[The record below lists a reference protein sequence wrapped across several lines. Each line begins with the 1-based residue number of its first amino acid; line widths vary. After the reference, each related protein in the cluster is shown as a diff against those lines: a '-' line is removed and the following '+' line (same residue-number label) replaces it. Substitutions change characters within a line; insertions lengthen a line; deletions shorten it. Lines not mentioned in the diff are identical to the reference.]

1 MQGHEEHEEAQR
13 TQRNSEAPTQVLAS
27 CSLCNPSGLRDHA
40 FVQSKELYTRRC
52 LSMCVR
58 KSHSCGGL
66 LVKNTDNGGKICHMD
81 CLLFIVDV

>member
-40 FVQSKELYTRRC
+40 F
-52 LSMCVR
+52 
-58 KSHSCGGL
+58 L
-66 LVKNTDNGGKICHMD
+66 LNQHPNA
-81 CLLFIVDV
+81 